1 MFKVK
6 YDQDI
11 DTFFTIR
18 WQCYLMGRQRKWK
31 IKTVKK
37 KRGKFHIIR
46 SKNDLEFFFIVYC
59 VHSLYVLIINVL
71 IKR

>member
-37 KRGKFHIIR
+37 KRGKISH
-46 SKNDLEFFFIVYC
+46 N
-59 VHSLYVLIINVL
+59 
-71 IKR
+71 